1 VNDMRALIVTAAFA
15 LVLAA
20 GVAGPAQ
27 AKGCLK
33 GAAVGGLA
41 GHMAHH
47 GVLGAAGGCAVGHHM
62 ASKQEKQEKQ
72 ANQAATQEQ
81 GTGAQHD

>member
-1 VNDMRALIVTAAFA
+1 MKTLMIAAAMGMVF
-15 LVLAA
+15 AA
-20 GVAGPAQ
+20 GQAE

-47 GVLGAAGGCAVGHHM
+47 GVLGAIGGCAVGHHM
-62 ASKQEKQEKQ
+62 ASKQQQ
-72 ANQAATQEQ
+72 QTEQ
-81 GTGAQHD
+81 GQPQHD

>member
-1 VNDMRALIVTAAFA
+1 MDMKTLMIAAA
-15 LVLAA
+15 AMGMVLAA
-20 GVAGPAQ
+20 GQAE

-47 GVLGAAGGCAVGHHM
+47 GVLGAVGGCAVGHHM
-62 ASKQEKQEKQ
+62 ASKQQPQTEQ
-72 ANQAATQEQ
+72 AQPQR
-81 GTGAQHD
+81 D

>member
-62 ASKQEKQEKQ
+62 ASKQEKQ

>member
-1 VNDMRALIVTAAFA
+1 MKSLMIAAA
-15 LVLAA
+15 MGMVLAA
-20 GVAGPAQ
+20 GQAE

-47 GVLGAAGGCAVGHHM
+47 GVLGAVGGCAVGHHM
-62 ASKQEKQEKQ
+62 ASKQEQQTEQ
-72 ANQAATQEQ
+72 AQP
-81 GTGAQHD
+81 QHD

>member
-1 VNDMRALIVTAAFA
+1 MRNTQKLMLAFVA
-15 LVLAA
+15 CGLMAA
-20 GVAGPAQ
+20 GVSSAE

-41 GHMAHH
+41 GHMAGH

-62 ASKQEKQEKQ
+62 A
-72 ANQAATQEQ
+72 NRP
-81 GTGAQHD
+81 AQDSQRQRNDQPVASNYDQSRR